1 MFKLLFISLFISYT
15 YYILIVSNEEG
26 LTDIVQLTSNLS
38 KAKLHNKSRTYS
50 DNNIINDSTILK
62 SEQNTTD
69 SNILLG
75 NKNEQN
81 VQTILETSVN
91 GSITIKSKEEMMI
104 SSIQQQNSHT
114 APNISSELPPLI
126 KKHTVN
132 NTIILYCTDNAYSD
146 LFLNVYYASQLWKYK
161 NLVVTCFDTLCYK
174 KLSVLNVPLALI
186 NIENDP
192 SVDLTKAAIC
202 HTKEFHHK
210 AHYKLVLWKLALSMN
225 VRILYVDSDVILL
238 KDPFNYLNSITGYDI
253 MGQKD
258 GYLCSGFMYM
268 YPTRNTKLAV
278 NIAIKIRP
286 TLNDADDQNSL
297 IYGIRSIPGFKLLL
311 LPSDIVPS
319 GEVFFNSH
327 SYYWDKINE
336 KQLTIHNNYIH
347 GLENKLY
354 RFKEIKMYK
363 LNRNNEYSDPS
374 AKYLTIELWSSL
386 TTISF
391 YI

>member
-15 YYILIVSNEEG
+15 YYILIVSNEARS
-26 LTDIVQLTSNLS
+26 TDSIQLTSNLS
-38 KAKLHNKSRTYS
+38 KDKLQNKSRTS
-50 DNNIINDSTILK
+50 SGNNIINDSTILK
-62 SEQNTTD
+62 SEQNTTS

-75 NKNEQN
+75 DKNEQN
-81 VQTILETSVN
+81 VQSTLETSVN
-91 GSITIKSKEEMMI
+91 GNMAIKNKEEMMT
-104 SSIQQQNSHT
+104 SSVQQQNSHT

-126 KKHTVN
+126 KKHAIN

-146 LFLNVYYASQLWKYK
+146 LFLNDYYASQLWKYK

-174 KLSVLNVPLALI
+174 KLSVLNVPLALL
-186 NIENDP
+186 NIESDP

-238 KDPFNYLNSITGYDI
+238 KDPFEYLNSIDGYDI
-253 MGQKD
+253 IGQRD

-297 IYGIRSIPGFKLLL
+297 IYGIRSIPDFKLLL
-311 LPSDIVPS
+311 LPFAIAPS
-319 GEVFFNSH
+319 GEVFFQSH
-327 SYYWDKINE
+327 SYYWDKISE
-336 KQLTIHNNYIH
+336 KQLTLHNNFIH

-374 AKYLTIELWSSL
+374 TKYLTIELWSRL
-386 TTISF
+386 TSISF